1 MFLEDLLDNVMEV
14 ISSRAEKESSTP
26 TSEPEPEVCEADY
39 ATRAKEIIDA
49 TFKRVRQR
57 LTEQQAHLP
66 PSVEQVGW
74 LNLSSKIQRT
84 LKKVDKG
91 GEICAFLAV
100 IDREGEV
107 NTGECCDKFE
117 ENAQQTSLRSSRI
130 FLSV

>member
-1 MFLEDLLDNVMEV
+1 MFLEDLLSNVMEV

-39 ATRAKEIIDA
+39 ATRAKEILHTA
-49 TFKRVRQR
+49 FKRVRQR

-84 LKKVDKG
+84 LKKVNKG

-107 NTGECCDKFE
+107 NTGECCVEFE
-117 ENAQQTSLRSSRI
+117 ESAQQTSLRSSRI